1 MLKRSILICVLL
13 ALVLPLTSVSLAQ
26 QDVSGTIVVWGWT
39 AAIRDTIEASGLIEA
54 FNAEYPNVTVEIV
67 YYAPADVYANL
78 PLAIT
83 AGKGACDVCLV
94 ESSNLA
100 PIVYL
105 GGLLDLTDRLA
116 PYMDSMNAY
125 RWPEA
130 ELDGS
135 YYAMPWDSGPV
146 VTYYRRDVFEAAGL
160 PSDPESVG
168 ELVATWDSYLETCR
182 TIKEE
187 TGLYCFAH
195 NRANNY
201 ARLYE
206 MALWQRG
213 LGYYDAE
220 TGDLTIDSPE
230 NIETLEMLGVFWE
243 EDLVSDNL
251 EWTDPWYAEFASVNF
266 DPAAGP
272 TPVATF
278 VEASWM
284 EVFFKSW
291 IAPGTSGLWG
301 VTYMPAWEEGQVRA
315 ANDGG
320 STFVIPEQSQNPD
333 AAWAFIEF
341 MLGRP
346 ESQLAMFET
355 SGFIPAL
362 ETAYDDPIFEVPDPF
377 FSDQVTRE
385 VYLDVVQ
392 QIPAA
397 TVYGPDYGMIHGV
410 LQYAIQQYATGAMS
424 AEEALQEAAEE
435 ISANLE

>member
-1 MLKRSILICVLL
+1 MFKKALLIGILL
-13 ALVLPLTSVSLAQ
+13 ALVVPLVSVSQAQ
-26 QDVSGTIVVWGWT
+26 EEISGNIVVWGWT
-39 AAIRDTIEASGLIEA
+39 AAIRDTIEAAGLIDA
-54 FNAEYPNVTVEIV
+54 FTAEYPNVTVEYV
-67 YYAPADVYANL
+67 EKAPTAMYTDL

-83 AGKGACDVCLV
+83 AGEGACDVCLV

-105 GGLLDLTDRLA
+105 GGLLDLTDRLE
-116 PYMDSMNAY
+116 PYMDIMNAY

-130 ELDGS
+130 ELDGK

-160 PSDPESVG
+160 PSDPESVN
-168 ELVATWDSYLETCR
+168 ELVGTWDSYLETCR
-182 TIKEE
+182 TIKAE

-195 NRANNY
+195 NRANNL

-206 MALWQRG
+206 MVLWQRG

-220 TGDLTIDSPE
+220 TGEITVDSPE
-230 NIETLEMLGVFWE
+230 NIETLEMLGQFWD

-251 EWTDPWYAEFASVNF
+251 EWTDPWYAEFAGL
-266 DPAAGP
+266 PAEGGA
-272 TPVATF
+272 PVATL

-291 IAPGTSGLWG
+291 IAPGTAGLWG
-301 VTYMPAWEEGQVRA
+301 VAYMPAWEEGQPRA

-320 STFVIPEQSQNPD
+320 STFVIPAQSQNPD

-346 ESQLAMFET
+346 ESQLAMFEV

-362 ETAYDDPIFEVPDPF
+362 ETTYDDPIFQVPDPF
-377 FSDQVTRE
+377 FADQVTRS

-397 TVYGPDYGMIHGV
+397 TVYGPDYGMMHAE
-410 LQYAIQQYATGAMS
+410 LQFAIQRYATGAAT
-424 AEEALQEAAEE
+424 AEEALQTAAET
-435 ISANLE
+435 IRANIE